1 MDRKMNKVTI
11 ITPYIFEDEINHLKK
26 ASIDI
31 DADFIFE
38 EDSSRIGCDLM
49 YQKLWKKAAPND
61 VVILHS
67 DMDFYDGIEKW
78 YSDLLYYV
86 NKYPQT
92 GIFGCKLL
100 YPLKNKEGRNLIQCA
115 GGKFLEDGTPDH
127 FGSGVDVFSQKTFK
141 ETEADVGQYDFVRE
155 VAWTTFG
162 GIYIRRQV
170 LDSVGDF
177 DPSFE
182 WTYKRD
188 VDYCLTAREKGW
200 KIFQVPVPMY
210 HFESKDV
217 KRIRTESNVQAEQRN
232 MNRLLTKW
240 KGSEFYKT
248 IDVKIND

>member
-1 MDRKMNKVTI
+1 MK
-11 ITPYIFEDEINHLKK
+11 
-26 ASIDI
+26 
-31 DADFIFE
+31 
-38 EDSSRIGCDLM
+38 
-49 YQKLWKKAAPND
+49 
-61 VVILHS
+61 
-67 DMDFYDGIEKW
+67 
-78 YSDLLYYV
+78 
-86 NKYPQT
+86 
-92 GIFGCKLL
+92 
-100 YPLKNKEGRNLIQCA
+100 
-115 GGKFLEDGTPDH
+115 
-127 FGSGVDVFSQKTFK
+127 KTFK
-141 ETEADVGQYDFVRE
+141 EIEADVGQYDFVRE

-188 VDYCLTAREKGW
+188 VDYCLTARENGW